1 MQKIGG
7 HVALIVDNTIENSSK
22 FLMLDD
28 GSGKDLSIPAVLISK
43 SDREIIKN
51 FWLDKKK
58 RNENIDIYSKYY
70 I

>member
-1 MQKIGG
+1 VQKIGG